1 MGPAAGVAAA
11 LGAAFLW
18 VLATRLFQG
27 AGERL
32 SPLQLN
38 AAKGACALLLF
49 SASLP
54 FLLPGSRPPLPSECF
69 WLALSGVVGIGL
81 GDTAYFRALGGLGTR
96 RVLLLELLAA
106 PSSVALAWLALGES
120 LAPRAGLGLLLTLAG
135 VGMAVAGGFPAAGR
149 PALRGAVAWGL
160 LAAVCQGAGVVM
172 ARGAFREP
180 GLEPALA
187 AWIRLG
193 AGEVVLLLMLALL
206 AWRRH
211 RSRALNLTTTPAAQ
225 GAERSL
231 PGLWLRVAGAAV
243 LGTWLGIWLQQASLA
258 VLPAGVAQTLLATAP
273 LFALALAAL
282 AGQRARP
289 AAWAGG
295 AVALAGIFLLASGW

>member
-1 MGPAAGVAAA
+1 MGSVGGVAAA
-11 LGAAFLW
+11 LGAALLW
-18 VLATRLFQG
+18 VLATRLFHG

-32 SPLQLN
+32 PPLRLN
-38 AAKGACALLLF
+38 AAKGGIALLLF

-54 FLLPGSRPPLPSECF
+54 FLLPGSRLPSPTESA

-81 GDTAYFRALGGLGTR
+81 GDTAYFRALAGLGTR

-106 PSSVALAWLALGES
+106 PSSLALAWLVLGEA
-120 LAPRAGLGLLLTLAG
+120 LAPRAGLGLLLTLGG
-135 VGMAVAGGFPAAGR
+135 VGLAVNAGFPAEGR
-149 PALRGAVAWGL
+149 PALRGAVRWGL
-160 LAAVCQGAGVVM
+160 LAAACQGAGIVM

-193 AGEVVLLLMLALL
+193 AGELVLLAVLGWL
-206 AWRRH
+206 AWTSRRA
-211 RSRALNLTTTPAAQ
+211 RPGAGQATQQTPPT
-225 GAERSL
+225 
-231 PGLWLRVAGAAV
+231 PGRRRELLLRVGAAAT

-258 VLPAGVAQTLLATAP
+258 TLPAGVAQTLLSTAP

-282 AGQRARP
+282 AGRRARP

-295 AVALAGIFLLASGW
+295 ALALAGVYLLAVSP

>member
-1 MGPAAGVAAA
+1 MGIPQGVAAA
-11 LGAAFLW
+11 LGAALLW

-32 SPLQLN
+32 SPLRLN
-38 AAKGACALLLF
+38 AAKGAFALLLF

-54 FLLPGSRPPLPSECF
+54 LLLPGSRPPTWTEGG
-69 WLALSGVVGIGL
+69 WLALSGVVGIGM
-81 GDTAYFRALGGLGTR
+81 GDTAYFRALSGLGTR

-120 LAPRAGLGLLLTLAG
+120 LPPRAGAGLLLTLSG
-135 VGMAVAGGFPAAGR
+135 VGLAVAGGFPAEGR
-149 PALRGAVAWGL
+149 PALRGAVGWGL
-160 LAAVCQGAGVVM
+160 LAAACQGAGVVM
-172 ARGAFREP
+172 ARGAFRQP

-193 AGEVVLLLMLALL
+193 AGELVLLTLLALL
-206 AWRRH
+206 AWKRR
-211 RSRALNLTTTPAAQ
+211 RSRQDHRTQ
-225 GAERSL
+225 RSDRPTL
-231 PGLWLRVAGAAV
+231 GLWLRVAGAAA
-243 LGTWLGIWLQQASLA
+243 LGTWLGIWLQQASLT

-282 AGQRARP
+282 AGHRARP
-289 AAWAGG
+289 AAWAG
-295 AVALAGIFLLASGW
+295 AALALFGIFLLASGW